1 MRPDSVRPSFVPIVG
16 SWHIFRQVFIFLQ
29 RFPLFEPAIYFLYI
43 LACTQITDNH
53 VVHVPP
59 QFTIVT

>member
-16 SWHIFRQVFIFLQ
+16 SWHIFRQVFIFCSA
-29 RFPLFEPAIYFLYI
+29 FLFELAIDFLYI